1 MNKIWSIFAGLF
13 FCTQVFIACGDTTSS
28 AVIEIGGPTK
38 TDTTAVEEPKAPDTS
53 AVEGPVVPDTTT
65 KPDTTAIEE
74 PETVVPDTTAHQD
87 TATVDTTPH
96 YAVTEDSLGLHFMLG
111 DKEITSSELYLNYP
125 ADSFLTRFEI
135 GDMVMVA
142 FVGYDTLEM
151 AVAASTS
158 DVPIA
163 QFVLS
168 AINGNDYMYMSVHNG
183 KLAEILGI
191 SVENSPV
198 EVIVSMKEK
207 GGHLLGLDIM
217 RNAHYMDTY
226 PESYPELTIEEY
238 ANFREVRTTGIGKNK
253 LYRSSSPIDHGLGR
267 NYYADSLAQEAGVA
281 TFINLAD
288 SENSG
293 TSYKGYETT
302 YYSTQ
307 NIAFLALNV
316 DFYSK
321 SFQERLVIGY
331 RYMIEHEGPYL
342 VHCTYGMD
350 RTGFTI
356 AVLEALM
363 GATAEEIQADYAK
376 TFSNYFTVREGKQIA
391 LNEEQVG
398 FFKAVV
404 LRNLKSVYHAAG
416 IEVPDTSNADWA
428 SATEKFLEKLGMTQE
443 EIAALKERLK

>member
-1 MNKIWSIFAGLF
+1 MRKNWSILTGILI
-13 FCTQVFIACGDTTSS
+13 CVQVFLACSDTTSSS
-28 AVIEIGGPTK
+28 AVIENGEQK
-38 TDTTAVEEPKAPDTS
+38 
-53 AVEGPVVPDTTT
+53 
-65 KPDTTAIEE
+65 E
-74 PETVVPDTTAHQD
+74 PETVVPDTIANPD
-87 TATVDTTPH
+87 TTTIDKPETVVPGTTPH

-135 GDMVMVA
+135 GDMVTVA

-191 SVENSPV
+191 SVENAPV

-226 PESYPELTIEEY
+226 PESYPELSIEEY

-316 DFYSK
+316 NFYSK
-321 SFQERLVIGY
+321 SFQEGLVIGY

-376 TFSNYFTVREGKQIA
+376 TFSNYYTVRDGKQIA
-391 LNEEQVG
+391 LTEQQVD

-404 LRNLKSVYHAAG
+404 LRNLRAVYHAEE
-416 IEVPDTSNADWA
+416 IEVPETDDADWA
-428 SATEKFLEKLGMTQE
+428 SATEQYLEKLGMTQE
-443 EIAALKERLK
+443 EISALKDRLK

>member
-1 MNKIWSIFAGLF
+1 MRKNWSILAGILI
-13 FCTQVFIACGDTTSS
+13 CIQVFLACSDTTSSS
-28 AVIEIGGPTK
+28 AVIEISEPTK
-38 TDTTAVEEPKAPDTS
+38 SDTTAIDEPKAPDTS
-53 AVEGPVVPDTTT
+53 AVEEPVVSDTTT
-65 KPDTTAIEE
+65 KPDTTAVEE
-74 PETVVPDTTAHQD
+74 PEIVVP
-87 TATVDTTPH
+87 DTTPH
-96 YAVTEDSLGLHFMLG
+96 YAVIEDSLGIHFMLG
-111 DKEITSSELYLNYP
+111 EKEITTSELYLDYP

-135 GDMVMVA
+135 GDIVTVA

-151 AVAASTS
+151 AVAATTS

-163 QFVLS
+163 GFVLS
-168 AINGNDYMYMSVHNG
+168 AITGYDYMYMSVHNG

-191 SVENSPV
+191 SVANAPI

-226 PESYPELTIEEY
+226 TESYPELSIEEY

-316 DFYSK
+316 NFYSK
-321 SFQERLVIGY
+321 SFQEGLVIGY

-391 LNEEQVG
+391 LSEEQVG

>member
-13 FCTQVFIACGDTTSS
+13 FCAQVFIACGDTTSS
-28 AVIEIGGPTK
+28 AVIENGGPTK
-38 TDTTAVEEPKAPDTS
+38 PDTTAVEEP
-53 AVEGPVVPDTTT
+53 VVSDTTT
-65 KPDTTAIEE
+65 KPDTTAVED
-74 PETVVPDTTAHQD
+74 PEIVVPDTTAPKD

-135 GDMVMVA
+135 GDMVTVA

-226 PESYPELTIEEY
+226 PESYPDLSIEEY

-253 LYRSSSPIDHGLGR
+253 LYRSSSPIDLCLGR

-288 SENSG
+288 SEGSG

-316 DFYSK
+316 NFYSK
-321 SFQERLVIGY
+321 SFQEGLVIGY

-376 TFSNYFTVREGKQIA
+376 TFSNYYTVRNGKQIP
-391 LNEEQVG
+391 LNEQQID

-404 LRNLKSVYHAAG
+404 LRNLRAVYHAEG
-416 IEVPDTSNADWA
+416 IDIPDTDNADWA
-428 SATEKFLEKLGMTQE
+428 TATENYLKKMGMTTQE
-443 EIAALKERLK
+443 ISDLKDRLK